1 VSASLLKAIAVTA
14 ELTGTT
20 MSEAAATV
28 MVDDLSRYPEPQVLG
43 ALTRCR
49 REIKGRLT
57 IADVIQRLDDGRP
70 GVEEAWAM
78 IPKSE
83 GASVVW
89 TEEMAAAFGVACPLM
104 DFDEVGARMAFKESY
119 TKALALARDSGV
131 PVKWTPSLG
140 HDAASRQGVLIEAV
154 QKGRL
159 TGQHVAGLLPHLTES
174 AEFKRLI
181 DASMDQKLLVA
192 A

>member
-1 VSASLLKAIAVTA
+1 MSASLLKAIAVTA

-20 MSEAAATV
+20 MSESAARV
-28 MVDDLSRYPEPQVLG
+28 MVDDLTRFPEEQVLA

-78 IPKSE
+78 LPKSE
-83 GASVVW
+83 GSSVVW
-89 TEEMAAAFGVACPLM
+89 TEEMAKAFGVACPLM
-104 DFDEVGARMAFKESY
+104 DDEIAARMAFKEAY
-119 TKALALARDSGV
+119 AKALNESRNAGT
-131 PVKWTPSLG
+131 PVKWSASLG
-140 HDAASRQGVLIEAV
+140 HDAYGRESVLLEAA

-159 TGQHVAGLLPHLTES
+159 PAAHVAKLLPHLSES
-174 AEFKRLI
+174 PAF
-181 DASMDQKLLVA
+181 QKLMNGA
-192 A
+192 ALLAAA

>member
-1 VSASLLKAIAVTA
+1 MSASLLKAIAVTA
-14 ELTGTT
+14 ELTGTDI
-20 MSEAAATV
+20 SESAARV
-28 MVDDLSRYPEPQVLG
+28 MLQDLSRFPETQVLE

-78 IPKSE
+78 LPKSE

-89 TEEMAAAFGVACPLM
+89 TEEMSRAFGVAGPLM
-104 DFDEVGARMAFKESY
+104 DTDEIAARMAFKETY
-119 TKALALARDSGV
+119 AKALNEARNAGV
-131 PVKWTPSLG
+131 PVKWSASLG
-140 HDAASRQGVLIEAV
+140 HDPYGRESVLLEAA

-159 TGQHVAGLLPHLTES
+159 PAPYVAKLLPHMS
-174 AEFKRLI
+174 ASPEFQRLLNG
-181 DASMDQKLLVA
+181 AKLLKA